1 MTGKVEKKKE
11 FSVAKN
17 GVLKRYISGCF
28 WLIYGRRVGVKKW
41 QNRGEFCKVE
51 VAK

>member
-1 MTGKVEKKKE
+1 MRVKKRG

-28 WLIYGRRVGVKKW
+28 WLIYSRRVGVKKW

>member
-1 MTGKVEKKKE
+1 MTGKVEKKKG
-11 FSVAKN
+11 FSVEKN
-17 GVLKRYISGCF
+17 GLLKRCISG
-28 WLIYGRRVGVKKW
+28 WSRLIYGRRVGVKKW